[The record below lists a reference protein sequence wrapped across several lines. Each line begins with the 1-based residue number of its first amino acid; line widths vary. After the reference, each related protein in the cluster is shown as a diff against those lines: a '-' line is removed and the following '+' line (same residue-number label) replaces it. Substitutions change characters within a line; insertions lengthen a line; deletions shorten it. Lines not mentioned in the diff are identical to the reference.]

1 MSPATPASDDVVA
14 PSASFKIKLAY
25 GMGSVAPGAF
35 NTLGALNMFFYNQVI
50 GVPAPGSLNSQIS
63 P

>member
-14 PSASFKIKLAY
+14 PSASFKIKLA
-25 GMGSVAPGAF
+25 GFVAPGAF
-35 NTLGALNMFFYNQVI
+35 NALGALNMLFRNQVI
-50 GVPAPGSLNSQIS
+50 GARAPGSVNSQIS

>member
-14 PSASFKIKLAY
+14 PSASFKIKLA
-25 GMGSVAPGAF
+25 GFVAPGAF
-35 NTLGALNMFFYNQVI
+35 NALSGGRSAMRIVHVI
-50 GVPAPGSLNSQIS
+50 GARAPGSLNSQIS

>member
-14 PSASFKIKLAY
+14 PSASFKIKLA
-25 GMGSVAPGAF
+25 GFVAPGAF
-35 NTLGALNMFFYNQVI
+35 NALGALTMLFRNQVI
-50 GVPAPGSLNSQIS
+50 GARAPGSLNSQIS